1 MDPLLRVPK
10 TLRYVYAVADAVPR
24 RWRPPTEGVDGAC
37 VLAIRVDTLTL
48 VASPIVSPPPVTPR
62 VVARHQ
68 EVVASLIEARAVLPF
83 PPGTTVA
90 EADVGVWLQSRL
102 RRVRE
107 ALDDV
112 AGCVE
117 MTVRMLRLDAI
128 PGGRDGGASGERL
141 RAVAD
146 RLVERAGLPRWRY
159 RPSARDGWGASLA
172 FLVPRGDVPAFLAHI
187 APVATRAEGLAVVPT
202 GPSAPWSFAPLLDE
216 APVAA
221 RAG

>member
-1 MDPLLRVPK
+1 MDPLLRAPK
-10 TLRYVYAVADAVPR
+10 TLRYVYAVADGVPR
-24 RWRPPTEGVDGAC
+24 RWRPPCEGVDGAS
-37 VLAIRVDTLTL
+37 VLGIRVDTLML
-48 VASPIVSPPPVTPR
+48 VASPLVSPPPVTPR

-68 EVVASLIEARAVLPF
+68 EVVASLLEARAVLPF

-90 EADVGVWLQSRL
+90 EADVGAWLQSRL

-112 AGCVE
+112 ADCVE
-117 MTVRMLRLDAI
+117 MTVRMLRLDAS
-128 PGGRDGGASGERL
+128 PGRDGASGERL

-187 APVATRAEGLAVVPT
+187 APVAARAEGLAVVPT
-202 GPSAPWSFAPLLDE
+202 GPSAPWSFAPSLDE
-216 APVAA
+216 TPVAA